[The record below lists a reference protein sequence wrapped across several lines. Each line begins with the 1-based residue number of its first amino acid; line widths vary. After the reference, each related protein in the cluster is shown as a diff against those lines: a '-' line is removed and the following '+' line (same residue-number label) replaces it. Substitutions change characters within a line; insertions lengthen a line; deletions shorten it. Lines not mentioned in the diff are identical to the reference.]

1 MILNGSLLQVPLIRA
16 AKEEGYY
23 TIVCDRTAT
32 NPGIQLADKHYQ
44 ISVLDSDS
52 VMKVALKDKL
62 HQPYREKLVPGLE
75 EITKKIKNEEDII
88 GCVLSGAGPSI
99 LLISKQSGIEKVKS
113 IVSETWDNLNIKS
126 DILTVDVEE
135 NGAYIISNGEEN

>member
-1 MILNGSLLQVPLIRA
+1 MFIEALHTKDDKLMKLALQ
-16 AKEEGYY
+16 
-23 TIVCDRTAT
+23 DR
-32 NPGIQLADKHYQ
+32 
-44 ISVLDSDS
+44 
-52 VMKVALKDKL
+52 L

-75 EITKKIKNEEDII
+75 EILKKIINEEDII
-88 GCVLSGAGPSI
+88 GCVLSGAGPSV
-99 LLISKQSGIEKVKS
+99 LLISKQSGLEKVKS